1 MVKQVPLTTGLT
13 QTLNTGSPVQFT
25 GSSVEPMDNKMP
37 GQIRSQSTAMSQ
49 LQKASQALADQ
60 LNDAEATKLY
70 NEFQPELETNH
81 NAYLELKGLDAV
93 RSIPSEEE
101 GGEVTHTLDTYR
113 NTNLENL
120 KEKYLKKA
128 SNGSVRFLFES
139 KAHQAISDS
148 QEKMTRHSIKEQKAG
163 HTKSLRDY
171 LEITTRETIDDYENW
186 NKDGSVYLTRKFVG
200 MALIDEIAMIN
211 GWNIDATKG
220 RVSSLYLAERSKYLL
235 EVSKGVLEKM
245 RDNDVPDWERD
256 KYRRE
261 FYGELGEE
269 TATDEGE
276 KIKNDAREHNKSA
289 CVNAILKDNGNTND
303 GSYISSANFIH
314 CLSSSNSFDDNAG
327 GAVVFGEHTEGEG
340 VDTTEKSISEIMET
354 REQLLHTESIFYKP
368 DSKLNGTLIDQHKT
382 THLFASLHLG
392 IEKADSLYTKAK
404 SQIDID
410 PKQFKNNPVY
420 AKNINGQIMTNYKK
434 LIVEESEKKYRKDI
448 LDIKKEIKKLEDT
461 PDLYTKPFS
470 SLGPLPGTDD
480 YEKSNKDAKKRRK
493 IKQLKKNLE
502 LEEVEDS
509 GYFNKIVNDLNT
521 IESNINYDYDPQIT
535 AKLKIDKVSGL
546 QPLSVL
552 EARVRATITDPKEQE
567 AALKDLRIK
576 YKEITDA
583 NNEIYTQDFKKAK
596 IISFATEGGYNDLA
610 ANGININD
618 FKEEDQ
624 KILRNG
630 QPEKS
635 DIDTLIMLGDNPEQL
650 KDDLNKYDYRLNKK
664 DLLELEDFAAGLDT
678 PDKILEVKVDNEM
691 LDIEIKRAG
700 FDDIIDKDSK
710 KEEYKTNY
718 QEVKAEW
725 KRRVDLAQIANKG
738 EKISREAKRKLL
750 KEILED
756 RVFTGE
762 KTGPFWN
769 RQSVEQPNITLELD
783 PKDDAYVNLNGED
796 ILLSS
801 IPSYMR
807 DLIRERLRNRRPP
820 VPYDEASIVKRWVEI
835 GRPRATNKTEW
846 DTHKSTW
853 KPDEKNN
860 KTNVNFEKELKG
872 IRYLGYF

>member
-1 MVKQVPLTTGLT
+1 MVKKVPLTTELN
-13 QTLNTGSPVQFT
+13 QTLNVGSAVQFT
-25 GSSVEPMDNKMP
+25 GGSVEPMDNKMP
-37 GQIRSQSTAMSQ
+37 GQIRQQSTAMSQ
-49 LQKASQALADQ
+49 LQKASQTLADQ

-70 NEFQPELETNH
+70 NEFHPELKTNH
-81 NAYLELKGLDAV
+81 DAYLELKGLDAV
-93 RSIPSEEE
+93 RSIPPEEE

-128 SNGSVRFLFES
+128 SNGSVRVMFES
-139 KAHQAISDS
+139 KAHQAIADS
-148 QEKMTRHSIKEQKAG
+148 QEKMTRHSIQEQKAG
-163 HTKSLRDY
+163 HTESLRDY
-171 LEITTRETIDDYENW
+171 LEITTRETIDDYKNW
-186 NKDGSVYLTRKFVG
+186 NKDGSVYLTRKFTG
-200 MALIDEIAMIN
+200 MALIDEIAMVN

-245 RDNDVPDWERD
+245 RDNRVPEWERE

-261 FYGELGEE
+261 FYGELGEKE
-269 TATDEGE
+269 ATDEGE
-276 KIKNDAREHNKSA
+276 KIKKDAIEHNKSA

-327 GAVVFGEHTEGEG
+327 GSVVFGEHTEGEG
-340 VDTTEKSISEIMET
+340 VDPTEKSISEIMET
-354 REQLLHTESIFYKP
+354 REQLLHTESTFYKP
-368 DSKLNGTLIDQHKT
+368 DSKLNGTLLDQHKT

-434 LIVEESEKKYRKDI
+434 LIVEESEKKYKKDI
-448 LDIKKEIKKLEDT
+448 LDIKKEIKKLEEKRKNFKGMGGEGVKRNKI
-461 PDLYTKPFS
+461 TK
-470 SLGPLPGTDD
+470 
-480 YEKSNKDAKKRRK
+480 K
-493 IKQLKKNLE
+493 IKQLKNNLE

-509 GYFNKIVNDLNT
+509 GYFDKVVNDLNSLERE
-521 IESNINYDYDPQIT
+521 IDYDYDPQIT
-535 AKLKIDKVSGL
+535 SELKIDKVSGL

-596 IISFATEGGYNDLA
+596 IISFAKEGGYNDLT

-635 DIDTLIMLGDNPEQL
+635 DIDTLIMLGNNPEQL
-650 KDDLNKYDYRLNKK
+650 KDNLNKYDYQLNKK

-678 PDKILEVKVDNEM
+678 PDKILEVKVDSEM

-700 FDDIIDKDSK
+700 FDDIIDKDGK
-710 KEEYKTNY
+710 DEEYKTNY
-718 QEVKAEW
+718 QEVKEEW

-738 EKISREAKRKLL
+738 EKISREAKRKILQD
-750 KEILED
+750 ILED
-756 RVFTGE
+756 KVFTE
-762 KTGPFWN
+762 KTGMWWG
-769 RQSVEQPNITLELD
+769 SKEKTAPNITQEFD
-783 PKDDAYVNLNGED
+783 PKDDAYVKVGDEE
-796 ILLSS
+796 IMLSS
-801 IPSYMR
+801 INPYMR
-807 DLIRERLRNRRPP
+807 AKI
-820 VPYDEASIVKRWVEI
+820 KQW
-835 GRPRATNKTEW
+835 
-846 DTHKSTW
+846 
-853 KPDEKNN
+853 
-860 KTNVNFEKELKG
+860 LKG
-872 IRYLGYF
+872 KNIEPTAQAIANWWVIADKPTVNNDTDFKIWQSSKMNSLFK